1 MHKIIIDTDPGID
14 DAQAIA
20 LAIAHPD
27 IELLGLTT
35 VFGNADI
42 DTTTRNALTVLEQ
55 FNQAQI
61 PVAKGAAAPLQIE
74 RYPAPDF
81 VHGADG
87 LGNVNLALPSSKEVS
102 ETAAE
107 FIVNLANQHSGEVT
121 LVAVGPLT
129 NIAQALALDPQL
141 PDKVKRLV
149 VMGGTVSAPGNV
161 SPVAEANFI
170 GDPHAADIV
179 CGQDWPLTIIGLDV
193 TMQTAITDSLLQKL
207 RSEAG
212 QIGEFLW
219 HSSRFYVDFYSN
231 LSQPLANEPACAMHD
246 ASAVINVVCPELFE
260 TVSGIARVVVSGI
273 AQGQLIL
280 DQGCEPYLL
289 THWEGRPL
297 VQAAMQVNDQT
308 VLNTFANAIIAHYR
322 AQQDNTDG

>member
-87 LGNVNLALPSSKEVS
+87 LGNVNLALPS
-102 ETAAE
+102 
-107 FIVNLANQHSGEVT
+107 
-121 LVAVGPLT
+121 
-129 NIAQALALDPQL
+129 LDPQL

-280 DQGCEPYLL
+280 DQG
-289 THWEGRPL
+289 
-297 VQAAMQVNDQT
+297 
-308 VLNTFANAIIAHYR
+308 
-322 AQQDNTDG
+322 